1 MYACIS
7 VQARERER
15 DRLKGLWR
23 CEQETNTHTQEMPRK
38 DRDRQ
43 NTHFDSSA
51 IGFIPGTD
59 SIHLNK
65 LKKETRTNLV
75 KKVILFLKFQFDERI
90 CLNLLEASVCSSRSV
105 SLCLAKAVRENVTTT
120 TTTTGNRQCQHE
132 KEERL
137 LTYSC

>member
-1 MYACIS
+1 MHVLECR
-7 VQARERER
+7 RERER
-15 DRLKGLWR
+15 KRQTERLVEMRARDKH
-23 CEQETNTHTQEMPRK
+23 THTQEMPRK

-59 SIHLNK
+59 PIHLNK

-90 CLNLLEASVCSSRSV
+90 CLNLLEASVCGSRSV
-105 SLCLAKAVRENVTTT
+105 YPKSGA
-120 TTTTGNRQCQHE
+120 
-132 KEERL
+132 
-137 LTYSC
+137 